1 MRRVALSFR
10 APSVAWNRGPALCL
24 SDVMRWLSRGGAVL
38 AGLLLLAPGVGA
50 RSGAGRAGSQAT
62 FTPPPIRHVFVIML
76 ENKDYAATF
85 GDPGADPYLAR
96 TLVSEGALLTRYY
109 ATGHESNDNYVS
121 FISGQ
126 APNPANQADCQ
137 YFTPFSDTGT
147 VYPGQ
152 AVGDGCVF
160 PGQVPTLANQLTS
173 HGFTWKG
180 YMQDMGNDSTRDHG
194 TVCAHPALGAKDD
207 TQAAVPGDGYATR
220 HDPFVYF
227 ESIIGHPAYCDSR
240 VVPLGSTTG
249 ALPKGVPPG
258 TTGLATDL
266 RSASTTPNLAF
277 IVPNLCYDGHD
288 YPCKNQPSGSSALA
302 DIDAFLKTWVPLI
315 TGSPAFKRNGL
326 LEITF
331 DESAGP
337 KSDSSACCNETPGP
351 NSPLPGI
358 DGPGGG
364 RVGAVL
370 LSPFIKPGTVTT
382 RAYNHYSSLAS
393 VEQLFGLPALGMART
408 VSTRFGPDVYTN

>member
-1 MRRVALSFR
+1 MRSLHVLGATLVGLF
-10 APSVAWNRGPALCL
+10 SV
-24 SDVMRWLSRGGAVL
+24 M
-38 AGLLLLAPGVGA
+38 AGLGAPT
-50 RSGAGRAGSQAT
+50 RSDQGRSQT
-62 FTPPPIRHVFVIML
+62 SFTPPLIRHVFVIML
-76 ENKDYAATF
+76 ENKGYSATF
-85 GDPGADPYLAR
+85 GDPSADPYLAK

-126 APNPANQADCQ
+126 APNPASQADCQ
-137 YFTPFSDTGT
+137 YFTPFTDTGT

-152 AVGDGCVF
+152 AVGNGCVF
-160 PGQVPTLANQLTS
+160 PSKVPTLANQLAS

-180 YMQDMGNDSTRDHG
+180 YMQDMGNDPTRDHG
-194 TVCAHPALGAKDD
+194 TVCAHPGLGAKDN

-220 HDPFVYF
+220 HNPFVYF
-227 ESIIGHPAYCDSR
+227 ESIIGHQAYCDSH
-240 VVPLGSTTG
+240 VVPLGTTTG
-249 ALPKGVPPG
+249 ALPKGAPAG

-266 RSASTTPNLAF
+266 KSASTTPNVSF

-302 DIDAFLKTWVPLI
+302 DIDAFLKAWVPLI
-315 TGSPAFKRNGL
+315 TSSPAFKHNGL

-337 KSDSSACCNETPGP
+337 KSDSSSCCNETPGP
-351 NSPLPGI
+351 NSPRPGI

-382 RAYNHYSSLAS
+382 RPYNHYSSLAS
-393 VEQLFGLPALGMART
+393 IEQLFGLAALGMAQT
-408 VSTRFGPDVYTN
+408 VSTRFGPDVYTNQSG